1 VTHVCLQSIFL
12 YRERAVIW
20 RLFAGGSHFS
30 IGRPYHSHL
39 GTCLCTFERCAN
51 RMYLQLCRNGGQTP
65 QSGRAQSNTRCVHDR
80 TGVSRCEIREH
91 AVASGRRFHLRRR
104 RRSLPGPVEGGRTG
118 HGSSWWT
125 SAATCDSGSG
135 PPRLNGLIRGGEP
148 PGGTVAWVG
157 AGRYAVVH
165 RKSLAGWPPVDALLV
180 PTACPG
186 SQSGGGSAESKL
198 LRRACDCPRAAAPAG
213 MGPAWAFSGSAAQPK
228 ILVTRPPRKMAAQS
242 RNLPIAHCVGG
253 KARSDRSTG
262 CARHKRCVD
271 DTVVVEGSAI
281 AAPSSLASS
290 IPFSRS
296 ARLLR
301 RRSRREPPRAAV
313 LTAAF
318 AAAFAASLA
327 LLTSAALVDGDGRV
341 Y

>member
-1 VTHVCLQSIFL
+1 MTHVCLQSIFL

-180 PTACPG
+180 PPTCAG
-186 SQSGGGSAESKL
+186 SQSGGGSAQ
-198 LRRACDCPRAAAPAG
+198 RNIVWPACACPRAAAPAG
-213 MGPAWAFSGSAAQPK
+213 MGRAWGFSGSAAQPTL
-228 ILVTRPPRKMAAQS
+228 LVTRPPGTCQS
-242 RNLPIAHCVGG
+242 RFLWGG
-253 KARSDRSTG
+253 GAEQQIGAVRPPPAARRP
-262 CARHKRCVD
+262 H
-271 DTVVVEGSAI
+271 
-281 AAPSSLASS
+281 
-290 IPFSRS
+290 
-296 ARLLR
+296 R
-301 RRSRREPPRAAV
+301 RRRGQRDCGTAV
-313 LTAAF
+313 VGVVHPVSPFCPSPSPAQ
-318 AAAFAASLA
+318 
-327 LLTSAALVDGDGRV
+327 RP
-341 Y
+341 